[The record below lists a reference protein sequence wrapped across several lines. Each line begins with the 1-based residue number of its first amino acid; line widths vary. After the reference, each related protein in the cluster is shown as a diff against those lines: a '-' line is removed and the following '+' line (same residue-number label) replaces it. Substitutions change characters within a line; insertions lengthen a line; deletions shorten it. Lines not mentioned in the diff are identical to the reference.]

1 MCIRDRLYAQAMTA
15 ISQGERYWLD
25 DTDEAILK
33 QSNQEFEQPTPLE
46 QLFLC
51 HFQAAQTEDEG
62 TWMTPMEI
70 LSFLQKKTKDR
81 LAINKVAYFGRALR
95 KLGISSR
102 RRNRGTEY
110 HVIINETAFQ

>member
-1 MCIRDRLYAQAMTA
+1 MNA
-15 ISQGERYWLD
+15 ISKGERYWLD
-25 DTDEAILK
+25 DTDEDILK
-33 QSNQEFEQPTPLE
+33 QTNQEFEQPTPLE

-51 HFQAAQTEDEG
+51 HFRAAQEEEEG
-62 TWMTPMEI
+62 AWMTPMEI
-70 LSFLQKKTKDR
+70 ISFLQKRTKDR
-81 LAINKVAYFGRALR
+81 LSINKVAHFGRALR